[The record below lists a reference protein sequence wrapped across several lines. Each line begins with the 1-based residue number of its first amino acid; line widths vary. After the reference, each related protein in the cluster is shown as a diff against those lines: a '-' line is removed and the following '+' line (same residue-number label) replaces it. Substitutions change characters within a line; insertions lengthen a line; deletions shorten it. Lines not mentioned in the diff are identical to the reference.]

1 MLLEEITLS
10 CLKCKNKSCLKC
22 KISFTSVMVP
32 VSVRVPVLVLELTVV
47 LGHKSDLEGFNAMQI
62 PLRSI
67 CLERNLLLERLDI
80 AEAAKSS
87 RQSSSTPSSSRQYTL
102 LR

>member
-1 MLLEEITLS
+1 
-10 CLKCKNKSCLKC
+10 
-22 KISFTSVMVP
+22 MVP

-47 LGHKSDLEGFNAMQI
+47 LGHKSDLEGINAMQI

>member
-1 MLLEEITLS
+1 
-10 CLKCKNKSCLKC
+10 
-22 KISFTSVMVP
+22 MVP

-47 LGHKSDLEGFNAMQI
+47 LGHKSDLDMHQCNGNSSLVKFRAC
-62 PLRSI
+62 SD
-67 CLERNLLLERLDI
+67 LLLERLDI

-102 LR
+102 LKCWPRFTRC